1 MSQNK
6 VAQAEPRQN
15 LTGTTIHPEQRQQL
29 MTAPASVQAAD
40 IALLLDKLGER
51 LHVERN
57 GVRLYEALISKR
69 SQYAS
74 GASATQAAEAALP
87 SLDALEKI
95 QNDELIHF
103 SLLKQAISE
112 LGGDPTIVTPSAA
125 LAATISEGIT
135 KVLTDPQTDL
145 VQGLQ
150 AILAAELQDNDGWRL
165 LIQLASI
172 SKPDLVAMMEC
183 AMLDEEDHLK
193 QVRGWLLLLTNG

>member
-6 VAQAEPRQN
+6 VAQTEPRQN
-15 LTGTTIHPEQRQQL
+15 PMRGTTHPEQREERL
-29 MTAPASVQAAD
+29 AAATSAHAAD

-57 GVRLYEALISKR
+57 GVRLYEALIAKR

-87 SLDALEKI
+87 PLDALEKI

-112 LGGDPTIVTPSAA
+112 LGGDPTTVTASAA
-125 LAATISEGIT
+125 LAATIGEGIA
-135 KVLTDPQTDL
+135 KVLNDPKTDL
-145 VQGLQ
+145 AQGLQ

-165 LIQLASI
+165 LIQLAST